1 MIHLIIAIVF
11 SAMIPV
17 LMKYA
22 HNKNSADE
30 VILTFNYLI
39 AITVSIIFT
48 LTKTERY
55 IHLFNRPQEVMSLI
69 VIGIFT
75 GLMYYYAF
83 YFYQKSVRQSG
94 VSLSIAV
101 GKMGIV
107 IPMVLSLILWKE
119 LPSLIQWTGI
129 ILSMLAIAII
139 NIKPSELKGAKIKW
153 PLLLFFI
160 IGGLGDFFNKLFEVN
175 VGEKYS
181 DLFLVVVFGTALI
194 TSLYKTIKNKNVSKT
209 SMLFG
214 ISVGI
219 PNMLTAYFLISAL
232 GVMNATVVFPLYSGG
247 AIMLSMLWSM
257 FAFHEKLSRKDVVGV
272 LMIFI
277 ALVLINLKR

>member
-1 MIHLIIAIVF
+1 MIHLIIAIIF

-48 LTKTERY
+48 LMKVERY
-55 IHLFNRPQEVMSLI
+55 IHLFNNPQEILSLI

-175 VGEKYS
+175 VGENYS

-194 TSLYKTIKNKNVSKT
+194 TSLYNTIKKNNISKT
-209 SMLFG
+209 SILFG
-214 ISVGI
+214 VSVGI

-277 ALVLINLKR
+277 ALVLINL